1 MNNKD
6 KDTPKED
13 HKKLLD
19 LHRGITEL
27 EKLEAEREQ
36 KKNEM
41 NEITRKIHKL
51 FDHEKKGIMI
61 LQEAFIKYVNPYLT
75 GLLGYTPEEAI
86 GKPFVLYLDH
96 EEIPKVTKLYANRL
110 AGEDVPIIYET
121 KALHKNGNTIRIEI
135 SASEIKYQG
144 KPADFVIIKKI
155 DK

>member
-1 MNNKD
+1 MNTKD

-36 KKNEM
+36 KKNEI
-41 NEITRKIHKL
+41 NEVTRKIHKL
-51 FDHEKKGIMI
+51 FDHEKEGILI
-61 LQEAFIKYVNPYLT
+61 LQDALVKYTNPYLT
-75 GLLGYTPEEAI
+75 GLFGYTPEEVI
-86 GKPFVLYLDH
+86 GKLFVSYLDH
-96 EEIPKVTKLYANRL
+96 KEIPKVTKLYTNRL
-110 AGEDVPIIYET
+110 AGKDVPIIYET

-155 DK
+155 NK